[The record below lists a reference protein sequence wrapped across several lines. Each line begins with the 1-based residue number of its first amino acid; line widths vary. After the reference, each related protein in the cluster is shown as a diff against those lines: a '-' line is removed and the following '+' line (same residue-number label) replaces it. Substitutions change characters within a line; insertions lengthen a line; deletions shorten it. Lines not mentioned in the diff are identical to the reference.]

1 MHLALPDCFIRKV
14 LGIIMADEKNNDK
27 ELELDKPKNKKKLI
41 IIIAIVII
49 LAGGGAGAFFFLGG
63 SDDVVSQAEVNA
75 ELNSSGGEGDESTA
89 PVQASVQTGTALY
102 VPLPRPFRFNV
113 PGAARDRFVEIRVQ
127 LLVRG
132 GDNEETAK
140 KHIPLLESTLL
151 GVFSQANAD
160 DLATSAGKTS
170 LKQKSLTEVQN
181 VMKDIAG
188 NITVEK
194 VLFTGF
200 VMQ

>member
-1 MHLALPDCFIRKV
+1 
-14 LGIIMADEKNNDK
+14 MADEKEK
-27 ELELDKPKNKKKLI
+27 ELELDNPNKKKKLI
-41 IIIAIVII
+41 IIIAVVVI
-49 LAGGGAGAFFFLGG
+49 LVAGGVGGFLFFGG
-63 SDDVVSQAEVNA
+63 SDDTVSQAEVNA
-75 ELNSSGGEGDESTA
+75 ELNSGDGSASSAPASTA
-89 PVQASVQTGTALY
+89 VNTGSALY

-132 GDNEETAK
+132 GDNEETTK

-151 GVFSQANAD
+151 GIFSQANAD
-160 DLATSAGKTS
+160 DLATSVGKTS
-170 LKQKSLTEVQN
+170 LKQKSLTEVQA
-181 VMKDIAG
+181 VMKDISG
-188 NITVEK
+188 QPTVEK